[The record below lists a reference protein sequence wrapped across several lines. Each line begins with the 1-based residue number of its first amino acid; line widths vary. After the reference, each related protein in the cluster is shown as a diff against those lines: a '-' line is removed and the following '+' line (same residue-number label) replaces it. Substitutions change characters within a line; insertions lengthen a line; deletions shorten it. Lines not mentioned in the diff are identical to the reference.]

1 MDKPVG
7 LTTAVLKRFDI
18 DNRDAKDDGLAF
30 IERAGMV
37 TVTRKAGKNPQVT
50 VRAGQGGRY
59 VRGPIPL
66 SWLSRACALP
76 GQRVLAVALAL
87 WYVRGLRSKNHDLE
101 VTADTWELFGVD
113 AGARCRALKALT
125 NAGLVR
131 VEDLP
136 GRRRLFGLVVGEQ
149 TVEAA

>member
-30 IERAGMV
+30 IEQAGMV
-37 TVTRKAGKNPQVT
+37 RVTRKAGKNPLVT
-50 VRAGQGGRY
+50 VRAGPGGWY

-66 SWLSRACALP
+66 SWLTRACALP
-76 GQRVLAVALAL
+76 GQRVLAVSLAL
-87 WYVRGLRSKNHDLE
+87 WYVQGLRSKNHDLE

-113 AGARCRALKALT
+113 AAARCRALKALT

-136 GRRRLFGLVVGEQ
+136 GRRRHFGLVVGEQ
-149 TVEAA
+149 KVEVA